1 MKKFNFY
8 QDTKVITWERDH
20 FTVEGESYEEAVS
33 IVRSWNCKDVTGIID
48 DRLTLGE
55 SESLP
60 EYSEPMSLED
70 NDGYATREIFN
81 DDNDSIL
88 NNSLHGKD

>member
-1 MKKFNFY
+1 MEKFHFY

-20 FTVEGESYEEAVS
+20 FTVKAKSYEEAVS
-33 IVRSWNCKDVTGIID
+33 IIRSWACRDVTSITD
-48 DRLTLGE
+48 NRLTLGD

-60 EYSEPMSLED
+60 EYSEPVSLND

-81 DDNDSIL
+81 DNDDSII
-88 NNSLHGKD
+88 NNSINGL